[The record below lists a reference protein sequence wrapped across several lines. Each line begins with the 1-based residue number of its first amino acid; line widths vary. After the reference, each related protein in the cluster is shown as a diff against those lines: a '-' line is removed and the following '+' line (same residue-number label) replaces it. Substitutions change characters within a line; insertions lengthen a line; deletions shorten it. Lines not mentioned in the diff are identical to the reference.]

1 MKLTIKRF
9 NAEQEN
15 FEDTFDIALE
25 DVTLL
30 EALTHIKRTKDTS
43 VTFSSGCRSS
53 VCGSC
58 AVRVNGTEVLACAYK
73 VKDGDV
79 VEPLRFMPVLRDLVV
94 DASVIE
100 ETNKRA
106 QNFFKS
112 QESKQQSE
120 DDAQAIEVQTDC
132 ILCSS
137 CYSACPVLAVNQGFL
152 GPFALT
158 RSWRHVNDSR
168 NEETNAIIDAVQTQ
182 GIWDCTLCNECVP
195 VCPSGIS
202 PKQDIAM
209 LQAKSGMLGYMNPSF
224 GGGLDFGAPS
234 FM

>member
-132 ILCSS
+132 ILCAS

-168 NEETNAIIDAVQTQ
+168 NEESDTIIDAVQTQ

-224 GGGLDFGAPS
+224 GGGLDFGTPS